1 MPGSKAACEA
11 QGLPIDPM
19 QTSYFLS
26 RQRLIPGVG
35 PGRMAS
41 WRERVFAAMVRN
53 AANPADYFKLPTN
66 RVAELGTQ
74 IEI

>member
-1 MPGSKAACEA
+1 MA
-11 QGLPIDPM
+11 PM
-19 QTSYFLS
+19 ETSYFLS
-26 RQRLIPGVG
+26 RQRLVPGTG

-41 WRERVFAAMVRN
+41 WRERVFAAMARN
-53 AANPADYFKLPTN
+53 AADPADYFKLPTN